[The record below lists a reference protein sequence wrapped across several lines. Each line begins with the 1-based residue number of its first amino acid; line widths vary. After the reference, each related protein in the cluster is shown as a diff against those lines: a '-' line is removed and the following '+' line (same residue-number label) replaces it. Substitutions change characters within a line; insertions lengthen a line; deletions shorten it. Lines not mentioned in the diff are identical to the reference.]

1 MGTSAEH
8 GGGRITVCCRIRP
21 LGTSTER
28 VPIDTNHRCLW
39 VHSAEQSSVLAGQS
53 GSSSTAR
60 WGARTVRGGS
70 RNDRWGFTFDDV
82 LEAGCSQ
89 EEVYRKCA
97 KDILESALNG
107 VNGTI
112 MAYGCTGAGKSYTMM
127 GSDRDGVDD
136 ANRSGI
142 CARALRDVFRE
153 AARRRRGN
161 DKPAITIQ
169 MSFVEIYNEQLF
181 DLLLPPEAYSSTN
194 QQQRRFSVYGGKE
207 SAVGGKRNTPLSSI
221 QRSLGEL
228 EVGSAGGSGSGLHAP
243 LTTTPGARQQ
253 MADLAIYE
261 RPDGSTYVKGLRV
274 HTVSTEGEALRY
286 LRCGQV
292 AREVAEH
299 QFNRV
304 SSRRE
309 RVMLQENKSH
319 AVLTVHLG
327 MSGGDEGKTTDEQNA
342 GRGVA
347 TGPGRWIGG
356 VATTSKLNL
365 VDLAGSEKS
374 ATGATGADAVLHR
387 EGRFINKS
395 LTFLEQVTM
404 ALADQTRE
412 HVPFRSSKLTHFLKD
427 SLGGNCR
434 TLMVAC
440 IWPRP
445 DLLQQ
450 SLATLKFAARMR
462 CVKNSPIVNERSWSA
477 DDEIARLRSQVDL
490 LETQLAAQEA
500 AGGGGRAGCESPAYA
515 DNVQQHDRRRRRRVW
530 EEAGRFVLE
539 GRSNNNCGGR
549 RATAEATW
557 GRRRRG
563 KISGGLQATAACG
576 SREEGDGRKSDN
588 LTTAPS
594 EEGDDDEEEEEEEE
608 EEEMAEGEAGDDA
621 GHRGRSNKM
630 VEAKTVSAGEQEERK
645 GRVASGRGRRVISSP
660 FLKAHSNDPRRQ
672 LRSLR
677 AAGYAG
683 DFVRALRQLVWEA
696 AAAATASTA
705 AASTS
710 AAAHDSKYGGRS
722 GNELTALAADP
733 GTGPIQQGG
742 GKLAVAAAVRS
753 AVDAVVGRSNRGI
766 DSPESS
772 RRGSRQEDGR
782 REGTRRH
789 EGDRLPFIGSRSDP
803 STDTWIVARA
813 AGGASCSEEFGRDGD
828 GDRPDGSRPSERLE
842 GGICTTLSNKSG
854 RAGGGS
860 SAKKADNKE
869 GGASRRRSVPG
880 YGGDEDVSNAE
891 STAVTEDEWT
901 GVTESHGTGGEIE
914 ETSHRRRRR
923 RCRRRH
929 HLGGAFELFKIGEG
943 KQSNSR
949 LQAIEQ
955 SLDAKAA
962 VQRVRSLASDL
973 TGRVN
978 DAKGRIDVARAQ
990 LRQHQQ
996 RKGSQGDG
1004 DECEEEK
1011 EREEHI
1017 SSATLVLTAQLKS
1030 RKREYRVLF
1039 EKLAGAK
1046 AELRKLRQDKQKELA
1061 QLAADFECRQEKS
1074 FRSGSSSNNSK
1085 NSSTDTSASFLPALR
1100 PTAAMSLAGGGCAAA
1115 TTTARCGEENCGD
1128 GGGGGGGGSMSGDG
1142 AGDVGGRHLVASS
1155 SVASPSAAR
1164 VKAVVL
1170 QQPRAASF

>member
-39 VHSAEQSSVLAGQS
+39 VHSAEPSSVLAGPS
-53 GSSSTAR
+53 GSSSSSTAR
-60 WGARTVRGGS
+60 WGARRVRGGA

-153 AARRRRGN
+153 AARRRRGK

-181 DLLLPPEAYSSTN
+181 DLLLPPEAYSSAN

-207 SAVGGKRNTPLSSI
+207 SAVGGKRNTPLSSV
-221 QRSLGEL
+221 QRLVGEL
-228 EVGSAGGSGSGLHAP
+228 EVGSAGGSGSGVHAP
-243 LTTTPGARQQ
+243 LTTAPGARQQ

-274 HTVSTEGEALRY
+274 HTVSTEDEALRF

-304 SSRRE
+304 SSRRG
-309 RVMLQENKSH
+309 RVMRQENKSH
-319 AVLTVHLG
+319 AVLTVHLA
-327 MSGGDEGKTTDEQNA
+327 MSGGDEGKTADEQNA

-347 TGPGRWIGG
+347 TGPGRRIGRGRGGGGGGGG

-374 ATGATGADAVLHR
+374 ATGPTGADAVLHR

-427 SLGGNCR
+427 SLGGNCQ

-462 CVKNSPIVNERSWSA
+462 CVKNSPTVNERSWSA

-490 LETQLAAQEA
+490 LETQLAAQQ
-500 AGGGGRAGCESPAYA
+500 AGGGSGGRAGCKSPTDA
-515 DNVQQHDRRRRRRVW
+515 DDAPQLDRRRRRVW

-539 GRSNNNCGGR
+539 GNSNNNCGGR
-549 RATAEATW
+549 RATAEAT

-563 KISGGLQATAACG
+563 KSSSGLQATGACG
-576 SREEGDGRKSDN
+576 RREEGDGRKSDS
-588 LTTAPS
+588 LPTAPS
-594 EEGDDDEEEEEEEE
+594 EEGDDDDEEEEEEDEEE

-621 GHRGRSNKM
+621 GHRGRSNK
-630 VEAKTVSAGEQEERK
+630 VAEAKTVSAGEQAERK

-660 FLKAHSNDPRRQ
+660 FLTAHSNDTRRQ

-683 DFVRALRQLVWEA
+683 DFVRALRELVWEA
-696 AAAATASTA
+696 AAAAASTA
-705 AASTS
+705 ATSTP

-733 GTGPIQQGG
+733 RTGPMQQGG
-742 GKLAVAAAVRS
+742 GKLAVATAVRS
-753 AVDAVVGRSNRGI
+753 AVDAVVGRSSRGI
-766 DSPESS
+766 DSPEPS
-772 RRGSRQEDGR
+772 RGGSRQEDDR
-782 REGTRRH
+782 RGGTRRH

-803 STDTWIVARA
+803 STDTWIVAGA
-813 AGGASCSEEFGRDGD
+813 AGGASCSEEFGRNGDGD
-828 GDRPDGSRPSERLE
+828 GPDGSRPSERLG
-842 GGICTTLSNKSG
+842 GGICTTVSKKSG
-854 RAGGGS
+854 SAGGGS
-860 SAKKADNKE
+860 AAKKADNKE
-869 GGASRRRSVPG
+869 GVASRRRSMPD
-880 YGGDEDVSNAE
+880 YSGDEGGSNAE
-891 STAVTEDEWT
+891 STAVTEDDWT
-901 GVTESHGTGGEIE
+901 GVTESQGTGGEME
-914 ETSHRRRRR
+914 ETSRRRRRRRRR

-929 HLGGAFELFKIGEG
+929 HLGGAFELFKISEG

-955 SLDAKAA
+955 NLDAKAA

-978 DAKGRIDVARAQ
+978 DAKGRIDV
-990 LRQHQQ
+990 
-996 RKGSQGDG
+996 
-1004 DECEEEK
+1004 
-1011 EREEHI
+1011 
-1017 SSATLVLTAQLKS
+1017 
-1030 RKREYRVLF
+1030 
-1039 EKLAGAK
+1039 
-1046 AELRKLRQDKQKELA
+1046 
-1061 QLAADFECRQEKS
+1061 
-1074 FRSGSSSNNSK
+1074 
-1085 NSSTDTSASFLPALR
+1085 
-1100 PTAAMSLAGGGCAAA
+1100 
-1115 TTTARCGEENCGD
+1115 
-1128 GGGGGGGGSMSGDG
+1128 
-1142 AGDVGGRHLVASS
+1142 
-1155 SVASPSAAR
+1155 
-1164 VKAVVL
+1164 
-1170 QQPRAASF
+1170 

>member
-1 MGTSAEH
+1 
-8 GGGRITVCCRIRP
+8 
-21 LGTSTER
+21 
-28 VPIDTNHRCLW
+28 
-39 VHSAEQSSVLAGQS
+39 
-53 GSSSTAR
+53 
-60 WGARTVRGGS
+60 
-70 RNDRWGFTFDDV
+70 
-82 LEAGCSQ
+82 
-89 EEVYRKCA
+89 
-97 KDILESALNG
+97 
-107 VNGTI
+107 
-112 MAYGCTGAGKSYTMM
+112 MM
-127 GSDRDGVDD
+127 GSDRDEIDD
-136 ANRSGI
+136 ANRRGI

-153 AARRRRGN
+153 AARRRRGK

-181 DLLLPPEAYSSTN
+181 DLLLPPEAYSSAN

-207 SAVGGKRNTPLSSI
+207 SAVSGKRNTPLSCV
-221 QRSLGEL
+221 QRLVGEL
-228 EVGSAGGSGSGLHAP
+228 EIGSAGGSGSGLRAP

-274 HTVSTEGEALRY
+274 HTVSTEDEALRF

-309 RVMLQENKSH
+309 RVPQENKSH
-319 AVLTVHLG
+319 AVLTVHLA
-327 MSGGDEGKTTDEQNA
+327 MSGGDEGKTADEQSV
-342 GRGVA
+342 GRAVA
-347 TGPGRWIGG
+347 TGPGRRGRGGGGGGGG
-356 VATTSKLNL
+356 VATISKVNL

-427 SLGGNCR
+427 SLGGNCQ

-490 LETQLAAQEA
+490 LETQLAARQA
-500 AGGGGRAGCESPAYA
+500 GGGGGRAGGESPADA
-515 DNVQQHDRRRRRRVW
+515 DDAPQHNRRRRRVW

-539 GRSNNNCGGR
+539 GSSNNICGGR
-549 RATAEATW
+549 QATAEATGW
-557 GRRRRG
+557 RRRRG
-563 KISGGLQATAACG
+563 KSSSGLQATAACG
-576 SREEGDGRKSDN
+576 SREGGDGRKSDS

-594 EEGDDDEEEEEEEE
+594 EEGDDEEGGREE
-608 EEEMAEGEAGDDA
+608 EEEMTESEDEDDA

-630 VEAKTVSAGEQEERK
+630 AEAKTVSAGEQQKRK
-645 GRVASGRGRRVISSP
+645 GRVASGRGRPVVSSP
-660 FLKAHSNDPRRQ
+660 FLRAQSNDARRQ

-683 DFVRALRQLVWEA
+683 DFVRALRELVWEA
-696 AAAATASTA
+696 AAAASTA

-710 AAAHDSKYGGRS
+710 AAAHDSKYGDRS

-733 GTGPIQQGG
+733 GTGPMQQGG
-742 GKLAVAAAVRS
+742 GKLSIAAAIRS
-753 AVDAVVGRSNRGI
+753 AVDAVVGRSSSSI

-772 RRGSRQEDGR
+772 RGGSRQEDDR
-782 REGTRRH
+782 REGTRRQ
-789 EGDRLPFIGSRSDP
+789 EGDRLPFISSRSDP
-803 STDTWIVARA
+803 STDTWIVAA
-813 AGGASCSEEFGRDGD
+813 AGGACCSEEFGRDGD
-828 GDRPDGSRPSERLE
+828 GDGPDGSRPSARLT
-842 GGICTTLSNKSG
+842 GGSTLSRKSG
-854 RAGGGS
+854 SAGGGS
-860 SAKKADNKE
+860 IAQKADNKV
-869 GGASRRRSVPG
+869 GGALRRRSVPG
-880 YGGDEDVSNAE
+880 YGGDEDGSNAE
-891 STAVTEDEWT
+891 STTVAEDDWM
-901 GVTESHGTGGEIE
+901 GVTEAHGAGGDIE
-914 ETSHRRRRR
+914 GASRRRRR
-923 RCRRRH
+923 RRRRH
-929 HLGGAFELFKIGEG
+929 HLGRAFELFKISEG
-943 KQSNSR
+943 KQSDSR
-949 LQAIEQ
+949 LQAREQ
-955 SLDAKAA
+955 NLDAKAA
-962 VQRVRSLASDL
+962 VQRVRLLASDL

-990 LRQHQQ
+990 LQQHQQ
-996 RKGSQGDG
+996 RKGSQGHRE
-1004 DECEEEK
+1004 ECEEEK

-1017 SSATLVLTAQLKS
+1017 SRATLTLMAQLKS

-1061 QLAADFECRQEKS
+1061 QLAAEFQCRQEKS
-1074 FRSGSSSNNSK
+1074 SRSGSSSSS

-1100 PTAAMSLAGGGCAAA
+1100 PKAAISLAGGGCAVAK
-1115 TTTARCGEENCGD
+1115 TTARCGEENRGD
-1128 GGGGGGGGSMSGDG
+1128 GSGSGGGSMSGDG

-1164 VKAVVL
+1164 IQAVVL
-1170 QQPRAASF
+1170 QQPRAVSY